1 MGGDAWSQCSG
12 GKWPLVTGWSQSFLL
27 RSLHL
32 WPLVLRGE
40 GAEGPE
46 VSGWPVVSIASSG
59 DPGPVPRGWPYQG
72 EPWRVAGSRKPLMPE
87 HI

>member
-1 MGGDAWSQCSG
+1 MSWGEVATGYRLEPEFPAPFPA
-12 GKWPLVTGWSQSFLL
+12 PL
-27 RSLHL
+27 
-32 WPLVLRGE
+32 PLALSGE

-46 VSGWPVVSIASSG
+46 VSGWAMVLIASSG

-72 EPWRVAGSRKPLMPE
+72 QPWRVAGSRKPLMPE